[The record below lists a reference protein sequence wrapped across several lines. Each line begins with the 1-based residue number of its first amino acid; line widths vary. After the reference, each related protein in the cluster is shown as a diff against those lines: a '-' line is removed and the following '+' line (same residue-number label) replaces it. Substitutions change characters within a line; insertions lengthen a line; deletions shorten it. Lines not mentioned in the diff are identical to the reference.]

1 VFVEEI
7 VVLLIQFVVEILL
20 QAVVYLPFDFSFYR
34 DEKSGERSGC
44 GWMSV
49 YVILGGGVGALSL
62 LIAPRLLLDSI
73 ALRVGNLVL
82 APWAA
87 GGLSW
92 ASPSG
97 AEGEAPSCA
106 LAAISG
112 SASGSRWRSVVF
124 AWRMPPA
131 ES

>member
-49 YVILGGGVGALSL
+49 YLILGGGLGALSL

-73 ALRVGNLVL
+73 ALRVGNLIL
-82 APWAA
+82 APLAA

-92 ASPSG
+92 AVSEWRRGRG
-97 AEGEAPSCA
+97 AVVCPRSHFWFGFWFA
-106 LAAISG
+106 LAFGGVRLAY
-112 SASGSRWRSVVF
+112 AAR
-124 AWRMPPA
+124 
-131 ES
+131 